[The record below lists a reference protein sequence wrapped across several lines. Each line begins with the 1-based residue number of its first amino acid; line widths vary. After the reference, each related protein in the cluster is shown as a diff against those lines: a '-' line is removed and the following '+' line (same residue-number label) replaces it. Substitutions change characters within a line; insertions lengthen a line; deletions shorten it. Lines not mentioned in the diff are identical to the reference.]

1 MKPFADRFPFDSF
14 RTKEEVKWKTL
25 VHRITTARR
34 VKGGLLVSH
43 ASRFSIG
50 CRLPAYGKHL
60 TDEPLWR
67 TRAGVRN
74 TSAWDRVVPSL
85 TSRL

>member
-1 MKPFADRFPFDSF
+1 MKLCADRFPFDSF

-25 VHRITTARR
+25 VHRITMARR

-50 CRLPAYGKHL
+50 CRLPA
-60 TDEPLWR
+60 
-67 TRAGVRN
+67 
-74 TSAWDRVVPSL
+74 
-85 TSRL
+85 

>member
-1 MKPFADRFPFDSF
+1 MKKRKDEAVRRLVPFDSF

-25 VHRITTARR
+25 VHLITMARR

-50 CRLPAYGKHL
+50 CRLPA
-60 TDEPLWR
+60 
-67 TRAGVRN
+67 
-74 TSAWDRVVPSL
+74 
-85 TSRL
+85 